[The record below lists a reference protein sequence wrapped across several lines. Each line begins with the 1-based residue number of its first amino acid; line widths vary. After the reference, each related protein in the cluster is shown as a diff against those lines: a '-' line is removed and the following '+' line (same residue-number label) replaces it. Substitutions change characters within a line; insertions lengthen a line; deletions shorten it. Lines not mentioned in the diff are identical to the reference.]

1 MELILRDKGSRFGNG
16 SGSQGSTSSGNSSK
30 GPNGPRPLQK

>member
-1 MELILRDKGSRFGNG
+1 MELISKEKGSRFGNG

-30 GPNGPRPLQK
+30 GPKPPQK